1 MSKLYGSL
9 SNRLEE
15 GKRFVD
21 EIKVGDG
28 VTMYYWSDRKAYEI
42 TKVVDQKH
50 FFMRQYD
57 AKHIGVA
64 FENNWQLI
72 SNPENPEIEV
82 MYRNNTWKSVRRF
95 NKEQIDEYVSK
106 MYECKT
112 LEANLSLYRYYN
124 HLSDKDMEKIE
135 SGKEVVKY
143 YKMEPISIGVAD
155 YYYDYEF

>member
-1 MSKLYGSL
+1 MKKLYGSVN
-9 SNRLEE
+9 NRLVE
-15 GKRFVD
+15 GKNFVD

-57 AKHIGVA
+57 VKHIGVA
-64 FENNWQLI
+64 FENKWQLI

-82 MYRNNTWKSVRRF
+82 VFRNNAWKSVRRF
-95 NKEQIDEYVSK
+95 KKEEVEKHVDNMTDCNSR
-106 MYECKT
+106 
-112 LEANLSLYRYYN
+112 EANYSLFKYYN
-124 HLSDKDMEKIE
+124 NLSFKDMEKIE
-135 SGKEVVKY
+135 SGKELVKY

>member
-42 TKVVDQKH
+42 TQVVDQKH

-57 AKHIGVA
+57 AKHIGEA
-64 FENNWQLI
+64 FSNQWKLVSNEN
-72 SNPENPEIEV
+72 NPEIEV
-82 MYRNNTWKSVRRF
+82 MFRNNTWKSVRRF
-95 NKEQIDEYVSK
+95 KKEEVEKYVDS
-106 MYECKT
+106 MTECKT
-112 LEANLSLYRYYN
+112 REANYSLYRHYN
-124 HLSDKDMEKIE
+124 QLTDKDIEKME